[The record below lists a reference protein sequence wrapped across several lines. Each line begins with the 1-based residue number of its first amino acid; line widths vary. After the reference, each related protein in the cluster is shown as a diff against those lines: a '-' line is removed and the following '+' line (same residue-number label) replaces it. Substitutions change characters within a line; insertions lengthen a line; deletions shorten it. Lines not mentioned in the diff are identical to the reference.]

1 MKRILTALVLLTCLF
16 GAGDA
21 VWADA
26 ESDADKGWEA
36 HESKDYATALKE
48 WRPLAEQGDAAAQTR
63 LGHMYN
69 YGYGVTEDGAEAV
82 KWYRK
87 AAEQGY
93 AWGQISLGLQYADGD
108 GVTKDYAETVKWFR
122 KAAEQGNADAQS
134 ELGFVYARGGK
145 GVWQDLSAAHMW
157 YNIAAVNGQRHSAED
172 RDLAADKLTPSELV
186 EARERAK
193 RCMDSEYKDC
203 EAEPKSWW
211 KKLLD

>member
-1 MKRILTALVLLTCLF
+1 MKRILTALVLLTGLF
-16 GAGDA
+16 GAGGA
-21 VWADA
+21 VWAGDFEKCRKA
-26 ESDADKGWEA
+26 WVRNDDG
-36 HESKDYATALKE
+36 TAFKE
-48 WRPLAEQGDAAAQTR
+48 CEPLAEQGNADAQYALGTLYERGRVWSRDYVEAA
-63 LGHMYN
+63 
-69 YGYGVTEDGAEAV
+69 

-87 AAEQGY
+87 AAEQGHARAQIELGHLY
-93 AWGQISLGLQYADGD
+93 AAGE
-108 GVTKDYAETVKWFR
+108 GVTKDHAEAVKWYR